1 MVSGLYPH
9 PCRIYPWVPH
19 TMCWGGWQAYSCWN
33 GPWCTCEAGRV
44 CARRSGLVKRPS
56 MQQGN
61 MRREGGTQKAL
72 QREWRL
78 DGQVL
83 LCKMRNTSRESV
95 NKKTLCVSSY
105 HRLTFAPSVPSTLYS
120 CISSTHQQHSP
131 SHRDTNLRATVA
143 HNHSSALPIAHHR
156 WPGNGG
162 KELHKIIPRYRT
174 FQYRKCLG
182 VLHDGSQEGEHDRE
196 IRIQSRWCIRGGAA
210 GGWRLGTLVGVRLEE
225 GGQRRG
231 GEQRKP
237 SRIRVL

>member
-95 NKKTLCVSSY
+95 NKKNLV
-105 HRLTFAPSVPSTLYS
+105 RLFVPSPHFRSQCALNPLLLHILNPSTTLA
-120 CISSTHQQHSP
+120 IPQRHQSSGHGGAQPLVSI
-131 SHRDTNLRATVA
+131 A
-143 HNHSSALPIAHHR
+143 HSSPPLAGE
-156 WPGNGG
+156 WWQ
-162 KELHKIIPRYRT
+162 RT
-174 FQYRKCLG
+174 
-182 VLHDGSQEGEHDRE
+182 
-196 IRIQSRWCIRGGAA
+196 A
-210 GGWRLGTLVGVRLEE
+210 
-225 GGQRRG
+225 
-231 GEQRKP
+231 
-237 SRIRVL
+237 